1 MPKFRAK
8 KFSNSVYYALNGC
21 RLSFKTQRNFRR
33 HLLIALS
40 CILIAIILRLD
51 LTSLCIV
58 ILANSIPLV
67 AEMFNSVC
75 EFLVDLY
82 YKNRWAKIAKMAKD
96 IAAGAVLL
104 SSCVSAIITFLLC
117 LNKIIYIFAS

>member
-1 MPKFRAK
+1 MAKFRSHR
-8 KFSNSVYYALNGC
+8 FSKSVYYALNGC

-33 HLLIALS
+33 HLIIAIS
-40 CILIAIILRLD
+40 CILIAIFLRLD
-51 LTSLCIV
+51 IISLCIV

-104 SSCVSAIITFLLC
+104 SSCISALITFLLC
-117 LNKIIYIFAS
+117 LNKIVFN